1 MHDNWGID
9 HPYKFQ
15 IHAIHPTAF
24 QRNEMLYII
33 AKTGLGKSV
42 IPLLVGTL
50 QTGVVI
56 TLVPLIG
63 LGIGSN
69 QVTNSCSVVSCV
81 EAYHVNEHRGKDAAK
96 LRHRLDFMTEREAYS
111 CVSKGKFVVDIW

>member
-9 HPYKFQ
+9 YPHKFQ
-15 IHAIHPTAF
+15 IDAIHPAAF
-24 QRNEMLYII
+24 HRNEMLYII

-42 IPLLVGTL
+42 IPLTVGTL
-50 QTGVVI
+50 LTGVVI

-63 LGIGSN
+63 LGSN
-69 QVTNSCSVVSCV
+69 QATKSCSVVSCV
-81 EAYHVNEHRGKDAAK
+81 GAYHVDEHRGKDAAK

-111 CVSKGKFVVDIW
+111 CVSKGKFVIDIW